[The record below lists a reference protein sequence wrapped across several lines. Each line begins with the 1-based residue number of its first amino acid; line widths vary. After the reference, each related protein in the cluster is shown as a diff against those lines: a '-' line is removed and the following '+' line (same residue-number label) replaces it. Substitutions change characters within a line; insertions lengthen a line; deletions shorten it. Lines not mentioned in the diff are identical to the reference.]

1 MHGHIS
7 NWTVGYLIFQLAI
20 GSANAL
26 SAFVMS
32 YPVTGSFSRTAVNS
46 QSNVATPAGGLVCGT
61 LVLLAALFLTP
72 IFVYI
77 PSGTFDQILYS
88 LSSDNS

>member
-1 MHGHIS
+1 M
-7 NWTVGYLIFQLAI
+7 AI

-77 PSGTFDQILYS
+77 PSGTFDHKFYKKVSQRLNAHRGYTK
-88 LSSDNS
+88 